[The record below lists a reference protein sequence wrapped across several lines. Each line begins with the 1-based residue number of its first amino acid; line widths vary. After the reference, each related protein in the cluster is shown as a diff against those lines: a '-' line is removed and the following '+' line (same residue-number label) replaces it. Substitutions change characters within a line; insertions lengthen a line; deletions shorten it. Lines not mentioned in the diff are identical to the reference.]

1 MRSSWPC
8 GDAIGVRLEPARVK
22 HQGTAAD
29 NTVTARDGSRPADT
43 MLHRR
48 TLILSLGTL
57 AFVLGLSAP
66 IGANPI
72 DDARRDRDATQAAA
86 VAAAQQYVD
95 ALSEQA
101 RQEAE
106 IARLEREIPL
116 LRARATE
123 LKRQVR
129 QRAIDLYMQ
138 GGSSMPISQLMDTTH
153 AIDAARAQELT
164 SSAAAYDR
172 ELAAELTRTATK
184 LEKDEARLREL
195 KVLQD
200 QVVIQ
205 LANQKDRLT
214 IALADTS
221 AALERVEAV
230 AASQASFTGTDDA
243 AAGRVATGA
252 AMCPIAG
259 PVAFVND
266 WGAPRSGGRT
276 HKGNDLFNAQ
286 GTPNVA
292 VTDGYMEPELGG
304 LGGISVWVHGD
315 DGVSYYYAHLSK
327 IEGPARRVARGD
339 VIGYTGATG
348 NAAGG
353 PPHTHFGIRAPNGEM
368 VNPYPTLR
376 VLCPQ

>member
-1 MRSSWPC
+1 M
-8 GDAIGVRLEPARVK
+8 
-22 HQGTAAD
+22 
-29 NTVTARDGSRPADT
+29 
-43 MLHRR
+43 
-48 TLILSLGTL
+48 
-57 AFVLGLSAP
+57 
-66 IGANPI
+66 
-72 DDARRDRDATQAAA
+72 
-86 VAAAQQYVD
+86 AAAQQYVD

-106 IARLEREIPL
+106 IARLEREIPA
-116 LRARATE
+116 LRARAVE
-123 LKRQVR
+123 LRRVVR
-129 QRAIDLYMQ
+129 QRAIDLYVQ
-138 GGSSMPISQLMDTTH
+138 GGSSMPIGELMDTTH

-164 SSAAAYDR
+164 SSAAEYDR
-172 ELAAELTRTATK
+172 ELAAELTRTAIK
-184 LEKDEARLREL
+184 LEHDEARLRAL
-195 KVLQD
+195 KILQD
-200 QVVIQ
+200 QLVI
-205 LANQKDRLT
+205 RLGDQRARLE
-214 IALADTS
+214 IALADAS
-221 AALERVEAV
+221 VALERVEAV
-230 AASQASFTGTDDA
+230 AASQADFSGADAA

-276 HKGNDLFNAQ
+276 HQGTDLFNVY

-292 VTDGYMEPELGG
+292 VIDGYLQPELGG

-315 DGVSYYYAHLSK
+315 DGVSYYYAHLSR

-353 PPHTHFGIRAPNGEM
+353 PPHTHFGIRSPTGQM
-368 VNPYPTLR
+368 VNPFPTLR